1 MKILLLIVVTFF
13 ASSVYAVTEA
23 HIGFFIKNEMSGD
36 DYINGVGTEV
46 WLLNEE
52 THIGV
57 ALNSSIGTA
66 HVADTYN
73 FKHSYVAWDMGIKF
87 GYFSDIFVYGELGF
101 DLGELILHDR
111 DEDDYDEY
119 EDSYDFVDFIDD
131 VFIDDSYDNYDDTN
145 DIDTYIGAG
154 VGIKFDNVIIEAF
167 SRYRQIDGEYW
178 KANNQN
184 FSGLK
189 LTVTF

>member
-23 HIGFFIKNEMSGD
+23 HVGFFIKNEMSGD

-119 EDSYDFVDFIDD
+119 EDSHDFVDYIVD
-131 VFIDDSYDNYDDTN
+131 VFIDDFYDNYGGTN
-145 DIDTYIGAG
+145 DIDIYILAG

>member
-23 HIGFFIKNEMSGD
+23 HVGFFIKNEMSGD

-119 EDSYDFVDFIDD
+119 EDSHDFVDYIVD
-131 VFIDDSYDNYDDTN
+131 VFIDDFYDNYGGTN

-167 SRYRQIDGEYW
+167 SLYRQIDGEYW